1 MDTTITGGSGTQQA
15 ASSGSVLGNVLG
27 GDVSDLFTK
36 LLVAQI
42 KNQDPLQPSDPTEF
56 VSQLTQL
63 SQTESLQ
70 RLTSQNANS
79 AAALQQLQVTALG
92 SQVGTEVSVASDH
105 VVLDN
110 QPVQVGFNL
119 DSASKDVTL
128 VLTSVGGQ
136 EKRIPLGTK
145 IAGET
150 QFTIDPSSLGLAA
163 GSYGIRVET
172 SSKESP
178 SIEVAGRLNS
188 IRLMPGGGTVINVN
202 GVGQTDPT
210 KITQFNG
217 NRA

>member
-1 MDTTITGGSGTQQA
+1 MQTTLTGTGDKQPA

-27 GDVSDLFTK
+27 GDPSELFTK

-42 KNQDPLQPSDPTEF
+42 KNQDPLQPSDPSQF

-63 SQTESLQ
+63 SQMESLQ
-70 RLTSQNANS
+70 KLASQNAGNTS
-79 AAALQQLQVTALG
+79 ALQELQVMALG
-92 SQVGTEVSVASDH
+92 SQVGSQVAVSTDH
-105 VVLDN
+105 VVLDG

-119 DSASKDVTL
+119 ESASKEVTL

-136 EKRIPLGTK
+136 EKRIALGTK
-145 IAGET
+145 TAGET
-150 QFTIDPSSLGLAA
+150 QFTIDPSSLGLV
-163 GSYGIRVET
+163 GGGYGIRVET

-188 IRLMPGGGTVINVN
+188 IRLMPGGETVINVS
-202 GVGQTDPT
+202 GVGQTAPA

-217 NRA
+217 SRA